1 MNKIDII
8 EEAKKTFD
16 IEIYELEKL
25 KNKIDINF
33 EKMVNLIIKLENKK
47 VIVTGIGKSG
57 HIGSKI
63 AATLASTG
71 TSSIFLNAAEALHGD
86 LGMINKGD
94 VVIAISN
101 SGNSDEILSIL
112 SPIKRIGAYIIGF
125 TGKLDSPLAKKS
137 DIAINIGIEKE
148 ACPLGIAPM
157 SSTTSTL
164 VMGDALAVCLMK
176 LRNFTERD
184 FAKYHPG
191 GSLGKRLLLTVE
203 DLMHIENSIPLALM
217 ETSIDEILFILT
229 DKKQGAVC
237 IVDDFENKEL
247 LGIITEGDIRRA
259 LLNKNEFFDY
269 KAKDIMKKNPV
280 FVEPNVMAIEAL
292 HIMEKRESQISV
304 LPVIKDKKIVGII
317 RVHDLVGLR

>member
-25 KNKIDINF
+25 RNKVDNNF
-33 EKMVNLIIKLENKK
+33 KKMVNLIIKLENKK

-71 TSSIFLNAAEALHGD
+71 TSAIFVNAAEALHGD
-86 LGMINKGD
+86 LGMINEGD
-94 VVIAISN
+94 VVIIISN

-112 SPIKRIGAYIIGF
+112 APIKKLGAYIIGF
-125 TGKLDSPLAKKS
+125 TGNLDSLLAKKS
-137 DIAINIGIEKE
+137 DIVINIGIEKE

-176 LRNFTERD
+176 LRNFSERD

-203 DLMHIENSIPLALM
+203 DLMYKEDTVPLALR
-217 ETSIDEILFILT
+217 ESSIEEILLILT
-229 DKKQGAVC
+229 EKKQGAVC
-237 IVDDFENKEL
+237 IVDNLENKEL

-259 LLNKNEFFDY
+259 LLNKKDFFNY
-269 KAKDIMKKNPV
+269 KAKDIMKVNPI
-280 FVEPNVMAIEAL
+280 FINPNIMAIDAL
-292 HIMEKRESQISV
+292 NIMEKRESQISV